1 MYEMIRDVKIKSEK
15 SEQSL
20 LGLSSC
26 HSVILY
32 LIL

>member
-1 MYEMIRDVKIKSEK
+1 MYEMIRDVEIKSK
-15 SEQSL
+15 QSSQSPV
-20 LGLSSC
+20 GLSSC